1 MKTKTITI
9 RIPAD
14 EEGYVL
20 MKCPQCGELF
30 KLKVQDIHDDGVMN
44 IHCPACFF
52 ASYRTTDFI
61 TDDVQQHVETL
72 ASNLAGEVINGM
84 MKELEQSLKNNKY
97 IRLERKQVIKEEK
110 PTSLFSITDS
120 LKPVYCLHC
129 GRYAKIKPILR
140 DSAYK
145 CPLCGVKNYAR

>member
-9 RIPAD
+9 RVPAD
-14 EEGYVL
+14 NEGYVL

-30 KLKVQDIHDDGVMN
+30 KLKVLDFHDDGVMD

-52 ASYRTTDFI
+52 ASYRTNDFI
-61 TDDVQQHVETL
+61 TDDIQQHVNTL
-72 ASNLAGEVINGM
+72 INNYAGEVIDGM
-84 MKELEQSLKNNKY
+84 IKELEKSLKNNKY
-97 IRLERKQVIKEEK
+97 IKLERKQEIQEEK
-110 PTSLFSITDS
+110 PIPLFSTTDS
-120 LKPVYCLHC
+120 LKPVYCLYC
-129 GRYAKIKPILR
+129 GKYAKIKSILR